1 MKRWM
6 KIDGGVYLCSCMG
19 MNQNGSHRNR
29 RPRRNNQQCGRDD
42 QNVYGSK
49 PMEW

>member
-1 MKRWM
+1 M
-6 KIDGGVYLCSCMG
+6 KIDGGVYLCSCVG
-19 MNQNGSHRNR
+19 MNQNGSHR

-42 QNVYGSK
+42 QRGYGSK